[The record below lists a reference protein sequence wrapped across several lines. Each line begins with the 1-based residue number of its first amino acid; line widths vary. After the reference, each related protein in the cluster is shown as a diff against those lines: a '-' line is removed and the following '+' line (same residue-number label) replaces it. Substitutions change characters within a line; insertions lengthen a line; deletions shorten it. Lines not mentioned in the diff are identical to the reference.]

1 MENVPVEQW
10 AQALWRYAHVMASA
24 LPVRVLTD
32 ALKQASV
39 AFVYAQCHLIP
50 CETCRDH
57 YNTFVK
63 AQPPTFNSGEDV
75 QRWWLQCHNYTNRL
89 LGKPEWSITQL
100 KQTYPPNG
108 MYPDS
113 SGVGVGGVG
122 LNRLGAQQSNT
133 ITSLPTLPQYQMVQ
147 YKKPERMIGVNQHI
161 PMPRTALPGIAP
173 KGAQWTKPKQAPS
186 LQFQTKQKTYG
197 VNGTYMTPSK
207 KPVTYGQSLLYNR
220 QHQLNGNRNTLSYQ
234 TQQWRALT
242 KIKTGA
248 VKKKKC
254 SSCSKRKAP

>member
-24 LPVRVLTD
+24 LPTRTLTEP
-32 ALKQASV
+32 LKQASV

-63 AQPPTFNSGEDV
+63 AQPPSFTTGESV
-75 QRWWLQCHNYTNRL
+75 QLWWLQCHNYTNRL
-89 LGKPEWSITQL
+89 LDRPEWSVDQL
-100 KQTYPPNG
+100 RQTYPPNG
-108 MYPDS
+108 MYPQTD
-113 SGVGVGGVG
+113 
-122 LNRLGAQQSNT
+122 NPTINT
-133 ITSLPTLPQYQMVQ
+133 MSPNTVTSLPTLPQYQMVQ
-147 YKKPERMIGVNQHI
+147 YRKPERMMGVNQHI
-161 PMPRTALPGIAP
+161 PMPRTALPGTVP
-173 KGAQWTKPKQAPS
+173 KGSVFVKPKQAPS
-186 LQFQTKQKTYG
+186 LQTKQKTYG
-197 VNGTYMTPSK
+197 VNGTYMAPSK

-220 QHQLNGNRNTLSYQ
+220 QHQLNGTRNTLSYQ